1 MYITHYSDAQ
11 RVIATTAAGALQR
24 SEMYQHCG
32 PLTYVV
38 TVLPGACGQS
48 PAVHVGQRATGS
60 PAASH
65 CPYIWST
72 CCKL

>member
-32 PLTYVV
+32 L
-38 TVLPGACGQS
+38 LGA
-48 PAVHVGQRATGS
+48 RI
-60 PAASH
+60 ASWFIH
-65 CPYIWST
+65 LYT
-72 CCKL
+72 NREL